1 MDHKEE
7 TQKLISELPDII
19 KSAKYDEFYG
29 YQLDPKGEFYD
40 SKIVEHLI
48 HKLLKA
54 YGFNLA
60 ETKKHLLDILRW
72 RKQFDPIS
80 AAFIEKHDPKFNKI
94 GALSLNKDGGS
105 CEKVITWNF
114 YGTIKDSNEV
124 FGHVNEF
131 IRWRVGL
138 MEQALQLLKFDDPTN
153 NYMVQVHDY
162 KGASLFSMTS
172 SAKKAS
178 TSIIKLFGDYYP
190 EVLSKKYFVNVPF
203 LMSFLFNA
211 FKSFVAEE
219 TRKKLTMMTDGS
231 QLSDYLEGS
240 GIPAIYG
247 NKGGKSLDDIKIVF
261 DRSKYKLPEYVAYL
275 VEEKLSNTVD

>member
-1 MDHKEE
+1 MDQKE
-7 TQKLISELPDII
+7 TIQKLISELPEII
-19 KSAKYDEFYG
+19 KSAEYDEFYG
-29 YQLDPKGEFYD
+29 YQLDSKGEFYD
-40 SKIVEHLI
+40 PNIVEHLM

-54 YGFNLA
+54 YGFDLE
-60 ETKKHLLDILRW
+60 ETKKHILAILKW
-72 RKQFDPIS
+72 RKHFDPIS
-80 AAFIEKHDPKFNKI
+80 AAFIEKHDPKFKKI
-94 GALSLNKDGGS
+94 GALSLNKDGGA

-114 YGTIKDSNEV
+114 YGTIDDPNEV
-124 FGHVNEF
+124 FGHVDEF

-138 MEQALQLLKFDDPTN
+138 MEQALQLLQFDDSTN

-211 FKSFVAEE
+211 FKSFVAVE
-219 TRKKLTMMTDGS
+219 TRNKLTMMTNGS
-231 QLSDYLEGS
+231 QLVDYIQGS
-240 GIPAIYG
+240 GIPAMYG
-247 NKGGKSLDDIKIVF
+247 NKGGKSLDDIRIVF
-261 DRSKYKLPEYVAYL
+261 DRSKYKLPDYVAYL